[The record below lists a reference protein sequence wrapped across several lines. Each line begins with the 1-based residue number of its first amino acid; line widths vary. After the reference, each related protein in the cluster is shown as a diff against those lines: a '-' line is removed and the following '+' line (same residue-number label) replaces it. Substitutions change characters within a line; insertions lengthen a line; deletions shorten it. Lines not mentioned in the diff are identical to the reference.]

1 MGLADEIRQLE
12 QLHKDGVLDYGEF
25 IAAKDALIK
34 AAARAPSES
43 PSASPPAS
51 PPTSPP
57 ASPPLSPLAAP
68 PSAPPPASTE
78 PAAPTY
84 TAPPPT
90 PRTEDEL
97 DAQTRQWGMFL
108 HMSLL
113 LGFLIPVLGLVVPI
127 LIWQLKRDEF
137 PGIDPHGKNV
147 MNWII
152 SFVIYG
158 VGSAILCMVIIGIPM
173 LMALGVCGIIFP
185 IIGGIKANDSEV
197 WEYPLAIKFLN

>member
-1 MGLADEIRQLE
+1 MLIGASTCADEGYFLTHCEGLE
-12 QLHKDGVLDYGEF
+12 AIGAMDGVEWTAFEEF
-25 IAAKDALIK
+25 VPFTEEYTQLTEQYIDDGADVVID
-34 AAARAPSES
+34 
-43 PSASPPAS
+43 PSAAGARS
-51 PPTSPP
+51 
-57 ASPPLSPLAAP
+57 
-68 PSAPPPASTE
+68 
-78 PAAPTY
+78 Y

-97 DAQTRQWGMFL
+97 NAQTRQWGMFL

-152 SFVIYG
+152 SFFIYG
-158 VGSAILCMVIIGIPM
+158 VGSAILCMVVIGFPM

-185 IIGGIKANDSEV
+185 IIGGIKANDGEV
-197 WEYPLAIKFLN
+197 WGYPLAIKFLN

>member
-43 PSASPPAS
+43 PPAS
-51 PPTSPP
+51 PPPE
-57 ASPPLSPLAAP
+57 SPLAAP
-68 PSAPPPASTE
+68 PSSLPPASTE
-78 PAAPTY
+78 PAAPPY
-84 TAPPPT
+84 TAPPHT

-152 SFVIYG
+152 SFFIYG